1 MRSTVQRLE
10 RSLLAILLGVLTLAS
25 VASAA
30 NDRENRGDP
39 KTTYDQKENET
50 HSGKN
55 GGSSEVNATTSSAV
69 TTSSQSSPEGHW
81 LVRQVKQ
88 SSGGQWTLYENG
100 QVKQVEGL

>member
-1 MRSTVQRLE
+1 MAV
-10 RSLLAILLGVLTLAS
+10 LLGVLTMAP

-39 KTTYDQKENET
+39 RTTYDQRENEA

-55 GGSSEVNATTSSAV
+55 GGSSEVNATSSEV

-81 LVRQVKQ
+81 FVRQIKR

-100 QVKQVEGL
+100 QVKQVEGP